1 MPFIVSRESYVMT
14 IDYLIIWLFYQLHA
28 KFLFVIY
35 YRRFLRD
42 SGVLTY
48 EGGRQ

>member
-1 MPFIVSRESYVMT
+1 MT
-14 IDYLIIWLFYQLHA
+14 IDYLLLFGSSIQLHA

-35 YRRFLRD
+35 HRHFLSD